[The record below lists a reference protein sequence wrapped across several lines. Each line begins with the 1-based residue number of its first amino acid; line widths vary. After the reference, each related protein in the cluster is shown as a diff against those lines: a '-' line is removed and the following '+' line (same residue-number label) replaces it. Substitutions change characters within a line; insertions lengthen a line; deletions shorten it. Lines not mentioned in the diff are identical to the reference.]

1 MEASTGLRER
11 LMRRTNYLRSTRNM
25 KVTCCD
31 FIDAIRTAI
40 VIFLV
45 TSALATIYLSRQ
57 AYYEEVCR
65 LTHGLNAYREFRL
78 DIDRSIRPNSTQI
91 NLIWYEFARFFEINL
106 T

>member
-1 MEASTGLRER
+1 
-11 LMRRTNYLRSTRNM
+11 M

-78 DIDRSIRPNSTQI
+78 DIDRSIRPNWTQI
-91 NLIWYEFARFFEINL
+91 KGGTAKSRVPRYPWWEKNPY
-106 T
+106 